1 MLSKAKSRY
10 LSGKKTIC
18 LILFL
23 LVISSVA
30 YTQSIELEVL
40 FVGEYEIF
48 YPSSLDKN
56 NPPNQPLLFVMQVT
70 NNDMI
75 NSQSCKLS
83 LSFSSS
89 SPDFPN
95 ILTRDQG
102 IITHDY
108 TMLGSTNPDSLV
120 LGPGQSVTFSN
131 RDLIRSE
138 MKIEGNWN
146 DILNAPENQDFK
158 DLVLGDGFLPAYTYI
173 FTLYAVDPN
182 VTDDINDE
190 DIYDSV
196 IATVNITNPSSVELI
211 TPGESFS
218 NSPPLIV
225 GNSPIFGWFSP
236 GSEFRFEIYEIL
248 PGETAEDVV
257 NKTPHH
263 AQDGITDY
271 IYPYSGSYPALQ
283 PGQPYGWRVIRTVYT
298 TLGEIYLTSEL
309 FCFII
314 ELAPGTNTQTQNI
327 ITFIQ
332 NLQNFGINIPGLN
345 TGQFSPTGGIYLN
358 GVLISPEDLLN
369 LLNAILGGDVTIVIE

>member
-1 MLSKAKSRY
+1 M
-10 LSGKKTIC
+10 KKMIC

-30 YTQSIELEVL
+30 FTQSIELEVL

-56 NPPNQPLLFVMQVT
+56 NPQNQPLLFVMQVT

-158 DLVLGDGFLPAYTYI
+158 DLVFGDGFLPAYTYI

-182 VTDDINDE
+182 VTVHINDE
-190 DIYDSV
+190 DILCDPV
-196 IATVNITNPSSVELI
+196 VATVNITNPSSVELI
-211 TPGESFS
+211 TPGEPFS
-218 NSPPLIV
+218 NNP
-225 GNSPIFGWFSP
+225 
-236 GSEFRFEIYEIL
+236 
-248 PGETAEDVV
+248 
-257 NKTPHH
+257 
-263 AQDGITDY
+263 
-271 IYPYSGSYPALQ
+271 
-283 PGQPYGWRVIRTVYT
+283 
-298 TLGEIYLTSEL
+298 
-309 FCFII
+309 
-314 ELAPGTNTQTQNI
+314 
-327 ITFIQ
+327 
-332 NLQNFGINIPGLN
+332 
-345 TGQFSPTGGIYLN
+345 
-358 GVLISPEDLLN
+358 
-369 LLNAILGGDVTIVIE
+369 